1 MQSEYPYIMVMVT
14 LSPRCALKHPNMH
27 ADPGGVEKERRGRLY
42 LSTRCLLFFFT
53 RDLGKSDGFFPWRQA
68 CDVTYEN
75 VSNTKQS

>member
-14 LSPRCALKHPNMH
+14 LSPKCALKHPNMH
-27 ADPGGVEKERRGRLY
+27 ADPGGVERREGEDCICR
-42 LSTRCLLFFFT
+42 RAVCFFFT